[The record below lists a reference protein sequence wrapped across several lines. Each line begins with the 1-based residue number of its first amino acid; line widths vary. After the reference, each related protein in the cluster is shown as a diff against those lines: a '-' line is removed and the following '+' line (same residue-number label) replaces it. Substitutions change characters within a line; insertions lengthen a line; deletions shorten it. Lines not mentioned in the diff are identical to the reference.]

1 MEYLAKMRQLL
12 SVGIVSLL
20 VLAGCNRE
28 AKARHELESQ
38 GFSDVVLT
46 KTGNSFT
53 FTAKNADGQHCAG
66 DITIN
71 GGSSVVTQLCSN
83 VCTRE
88 ESAKCFSMGLAAAT
102 TDPAKSTQYY
112 VTGCEAG
119 SIPSCT
125 NAGVAYGKGVGV
137 TKDDAA
143 SFLYDKKGCD
153 GADAQGCVNLSIDYE
168 EGSGTPQDLPAAYR
182 AADNACSKNFLA
194 GCAAVGRMLVQ
205 GSGVT
210 ADVTQGV
217 EKLDRACKGNEDAAC
232 ANLGMYLVEGK
243 HGVTADVPRGQALL
257 EAACAKDELKACAN
271 LGLYYVHKQLVDPTN
286 TKMAAALNKAC
297 DKGEGA
303 ACNTLG
309 YAMENGVGGFTA
321 DPAKGLVQYQKSC
334 NLGHAL
340 ACRNAGLFYANGR
353 GTSKDMNKAA
363 TAWDT
368 GCKLGDADSC
378 KKRKALP

>member
-1 MEYLAKMRQLL
+1 MEYLAEMRRCL
-12 SVGIVSLL
+12 SVGIVSLF

-28 AKARHELESQ
+28 AKARHELESE
-38 GFSDVVLT
+38 GFSDVVVT
-46 KTGNSFT
+46 KTGNSFS

-66 DITIN
+66 DVTIN
-71 GGSSVVTQLCSN
+71 GGSSVVSQLCSN

-88 ESAKCFSMGLAAAT
+88 ESAKCFAMALAATT

-119 SIPSCT
+119 NIPSCT

-153 GADAQGCVNLSIDYE
+153 GADAQGCMNVSIDYE
-168 EGSGTPQDLPAAYR
+168 EGLGTPKDLPAAYR
-182 AADNACSKNFLA
+182 TADIACTKSLPA
-194 GCAAVGRMLVQ
+194 GCSAVGRMLVE
-205 GSGVT
+205 GSG
-210 ADVTQGV
+210 
-217 EKLDRACKGNEDAAC
+217 AA
-232 ANLGMYLVEGK
+232 
-243 HGVTADVPRGQALL
+243 ADVPRGQTLL
-257 EAACAKDELKACAN
+257 ESACAKDDLRACAN
-271 LGLYYVHKQLVDPTN
+271 LGHYYVHKQLVDPTN

-297 DKGEGA
+297 DKDESA

-309 YAMENGVGGFTA
+309 YAIEHGLGGFTP

-340 ACRNAGLFYANGR
+340 ACRNVGLFYANGR
-353 GTSKDMNKAA
+353 GTTKDASKAA
-363 TAWDT
+363 AAWDA
-368 GCKLGDADSC
+368 GCKLGDEESC
-378 KKRKALP
+378 TKRKALP